1 MVSRG
6 CPTKT
11 DVAPYAKPATKPLT
25 SGIGIG
31 VQALGRLPVRSS
43 PAVYC
48 RLLFS
53 PPSVA
58 SCQQVWSTTNLVQFQ
73 TGGSLLGVHTEAF
86 ELGTNV
92 CDTNCAGRSS
102 LPVGCKFAP
111 TVARC
116 RLIRAPGLRFTM
128 LRAMGTI
135 FCLCA
140 LVFGQRLLSA
150 LGIERQD
157 LVSVQLLVAEAHLSL
172 GQVKEAKGLLSAAG
186 RFRFHRSGCSF

>member
-1 MVSRG
+1 MPRTV
-6 CPTKT
+6 
-11 DVAPYAKPATKPLT
+11 L
-25 SGIGIG
+25 
-31 VQALGRLPVRSS
+31 
-43 PAVYC
+43 AVKFLL
-48 RLLFS
+48 RLLLS
-53 PPSVA
+53 LA
-58 SCQQVWSTTNLVQFQ
+58 DAANLF
-73 TGGSLLGVHTEAF
+73 GSKLEVFAGVHTEAI